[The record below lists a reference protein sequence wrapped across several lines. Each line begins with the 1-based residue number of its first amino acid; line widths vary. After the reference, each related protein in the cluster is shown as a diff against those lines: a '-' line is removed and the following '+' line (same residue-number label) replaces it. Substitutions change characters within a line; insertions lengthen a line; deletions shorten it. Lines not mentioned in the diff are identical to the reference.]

1 MTIKSRSLK
10 KSIVFVGMM
19 GSGKTTV
26 ARCIAKAFRV
36 PFVDTDREIERKTGQ
51 KISEIFAAHGE
62 THFRS
67 LEKEAILES
76 LRTVPSSIAVGGGA
90 YLCEVNRQLID
101 DLAVSVWLRAE
112 AFALWN
118 RVKRESKR
126 PLLQTENP
134 RETLIRLNRERTP
147 FYQMASIHVN
157 SDDTVVKTVTVQKV
171 TKALLAAPKELQ
183 IFDND

>member
-1 MTIKSRSLK
+1 MTIKSRLLK

-26 ARCIAKAFRV
+26 ARCIAKAFNV
-36 PFVDTDREIERKTGQ
+36 PFVDTDREIERNAGQ
-51 KISEIFAAHGE
+51 KIGEIFAAHGE
-62 THFRS
+62 THFRL
-67 LEKEAILES
+67 LERKAILQS
-76 LRTVPSSIAVGGGA
+76 LSTVPSSIAVGGGA

-112 AFALWN
+112 TFALWN
-118 RVKRESKR
+118 RVKRKSTR

-147 FYQMASIHVN
+147 FYRLASIHVD

-171 TKALLAAPKELQ
+171 TEALLSASKELQ